1 VKPVNSSQ
9 LTVIRSRSSE
19 ERRAKSKEQNSVDF
33 NLYFITDRKLFI
45 DHSSL
50 FSSVEEALKGGLK
63 SVQLREKDLGT
74 RDLLDMAYRMR
85 ELTKTYHG
93 KLFINDRVDIAL
105 AVEADGVHLGK
116 ESMPADAVRKTF
128 QDRLLIGVSTHSLDE
143 ARIAERSGADFITLG
158 PVFHTPSKMKYGKPI
173 GIDTLRKVR
182 AEISIPIFAIG
193 GVKLDKVPEI
203 KEAGADGLALISAIL
218 TAGNIRETT
227 EEFLRLLT

>member
-1 VKPVNSSQ
+1 
-9 LTVIRSRSSE
+9 
-19 ERRAKSKEQNSVDF
+19 
-33 NLYFITDRKLFI
+33 
-45 DHSSL
+45 
-50 FSSVEEALKGGLK
+50 
-63 SVQLREKDLGT
+63 
-74 RDLLDMAYRMR
+74 MAYRMR
-85 ELTKTYHG
+85 ELTETYHG

-128 QDRLLIGVSTHSLDE
+128 QDRLIIGMSTHSLDE
-143 ARIAERSGADFITLG
+143 ALDAEESGADFITLG
-158 PVFHTPSKMKYGKPI
+158 PIFHTPSKMKYGEQI
-173 GIDTLRKVR
+173 GIDTLKKAR

-203 KEAGADGLALISAIL
+203 KEAGADGVALISAIL